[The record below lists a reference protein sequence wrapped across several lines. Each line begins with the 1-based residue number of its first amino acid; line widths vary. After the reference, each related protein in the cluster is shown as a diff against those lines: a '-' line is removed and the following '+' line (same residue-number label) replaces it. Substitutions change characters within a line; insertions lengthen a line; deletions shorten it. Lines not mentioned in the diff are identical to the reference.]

1 MVMCNSF
8 LESLLSRQQNSWPPS
23 APVTEQTSSNWPFT
37 SQQPQ
42 SSFQGLYFV
51 FLVHIAE
58 IIPQRFCCLVLVE
71 FNLLTKNTRS
81 LQALLHWYGFFQGV
95 ILNISGAVRT
105 AYGKR
110 HLFTFFF
117 FKWFIIS

>member
-1 MVMCNSF
+1 MLMCNSF

-51 FLVHIAE
+51 FVFHNAE
-58 IIPQRFCCLVLVE
+58 IIPQRFCSLYVLVE
-71 FNLLTKNTRS
+71 FNLVLS
-81 LQALLHWYGFFQGV
+81 LQALLHWYEFVQCV
-95 ILNISGAVRT
+95 ILNTSGAVRT
-105 AYGKR
+105 AYG
-110 HLFTFFF
+110 
-117 FKWFIIS
+117 